1 MRSRPLTLLLCC
13 FAIAAC
19 DREKREFRAE
29 PAPATSS
36 QPEIAMVPLSPGGNS
51 PVTTQDPKG
60 ESFLGNAYALSQG
73 KTLFKQM
80 NCNGCHANGGG
91 GSGPAL
97 MDDRWI
103 YGSSIENV
111 AASIREGRPNG
122 MPSFRGRLTDDQVWQ
137 LAAYVLSMSGNA
149 PSSAAPQRDD
159 AMNPHPSES
168 RQPTQP
174 PIAGGN
180 VPTSAQMP
188 Q

>member
-1 MRSRPLTLLLCC
+1 MRPGLLTLLLCGV
-13 FAIAAC
+13 ALGSC

-29 PAPATSS
+29 PAPAASS
-36 QPEIAMVPLSPGGNS
+36 QAEIAMVPFSPGGT
-51 PVTTQDPKG
+51 PPITTQDAKG
-60 ESFLGNAYALSQG
+60 QSFLGNAYHLSQG

-80 NCNGCHANGGG
+80 NCSGCHANGGG

-103 YGSSIENV
+103 YGSRVENV
-111 AASIREGRPNG
+111 AASILEGRPNG
-122 MPSFRGRLTDDQVWQ
+122 MPSFRGKLTDDQVWE
-137 LAAYVLSMSGNA
+137 LAVYVLSMSGNA

-168 RQPTQP
+168 RQPTQTP
-174 PIAGGN
+174 VPGGS
-180 VPTSAQMP
+180 VPTSAQTP